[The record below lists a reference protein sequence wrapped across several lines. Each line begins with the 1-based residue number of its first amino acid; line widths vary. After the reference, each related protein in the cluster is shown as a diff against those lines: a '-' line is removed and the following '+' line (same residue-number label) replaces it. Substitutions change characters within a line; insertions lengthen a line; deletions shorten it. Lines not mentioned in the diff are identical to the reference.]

1 MSFSEQNR
9 LASCMAQQFHCI
21 ALRYALHESNT
32 TLSAGNTKEAIAGV
46 TLALPLHF
54 LPIFHGPFLHILTTT
69 TTCALPMEISI
80 FPASRSTSNSWSQ
93 GSIHPMADSPSP
105 GGADPRKSI
114 PHRGGGC
121 FFGANELRIHLFL
134 TEVILLT
141 SDNLPWKFAPKSQ
154 CFAQICRKTA
164 QYLWHKISPLSSNL
178 SKQNWVIRA
187 QLTTQIPDFITKL
200 TNSYVASISMY
211 I

>member
-1 MSFSEQNR
+1 MSD
-9 LASCMAQQFHCI
+9 
-21 ALRYALHESNT
+21 
-32 TLSAGNTKEAIAGV
+32 GNTKEALFSVSRWLFQTAFFANLSRRIFCTSGLKSQQRQRHA
-46 TLALPLHF
+46 PCPWRYPSSLH
-54 LPIFHGPFLHILTTT
+54 HGQLQTPGHKDPSMT
-69 TTCALPMEISI
+69 
-80 FPASRSTSNSWSQ
+80 
-93 GSIHPMADSPSP
+93 HPWQISPSP
-105 GGADPRKSI
+105 GGADPWKSI
-114 PHRGGGC
+114 PHRGGQF
-121 FFGANELRIHLFL
+121 FFGANDLMIHPFF

-141 SDNLPWKFAPKSQ
+141 SENLPWKFAPKSQ
-154 CFAQICRKTA
+154 CFAHICRKTA